1 MYIYPSCFKTIH
13 FSNLNFKENYL
24 IADRVKE
31 IGASPTMMVAA
42 EAKKLKSEGVDVI
55 DLSMGEPDF
64 HTPNNIKDVG
74 RNAIE
79 ENRTRYTL
87 NQGTNELR
95 TAIVAKFKRD
105 NNLDY
110 NLNEIIVS
118 SGAKH
123 SLYNS
128 ILATINPG
136 DEVIIPAP
144 YWVSYPAMVSLAGGK
159 NVVIE
164 TEEKTGFKVTP
175 EQLQSAITSKTKM
188 FILCNPSNPTG
199 TVYTKQELESLA
211 EIVLKNNFYVLADEI
226 YEKLVYDNFKFT
238 SFASLNPE
246 IKKRTILVNGISKTY
261 AMTGWRIGYTAG
273 PESVISAI
281 NKIQS
286 HTTSHASS
294 ISQHAAIEAVAGP
307 QYVISE
313 MIDEFRK
320 RREYFYNE
328 LTSMKGI
335 TCYKPKG
342 AFYLFPN
349 ISHYLHTKSAV
360 LKVEN
365 SFDFA
370 MHLLYEA
377 HIAVVPGSAFG
388 KEGYLRLSY
397 ATSMDHL
404 HEAIFRLK
412 KALNKIH

>member
-1 MYIYPSCFKTIH
+1 MV
-13 FSNLNFKENYL
+13 
-24 IADRVKE
+24 ADRVKE
-31 IGASPTMMVAA
+31 IDASPTMMVAA

-64 HTPNNIKDVG
+64 HTPHNIKDAG
-74 RNAIE
+74 INAIE

-95 TAIVAKFKRD
+95 IAISAKLKRD
-105 NNLDY
+105 NDLDY

-118 SGAKH
+118 SGAKQ
-123 SLYNS
+123 SVYNS
-128 ILATINPG
+128 ILATVNPG

-159 NVVIE
+159 SIVID
-164 TEEKTGFKVTP
+164 TDEKTGFKINP
-175 EQLQSAITSKTKM
+175 EQLLSVMTPKTKM
-188 FILCNPSNPTG
+188 LILCNPSNPTG
-199 TVYTKQELESLA
+199 SAYTKKELEAIA
-211 EIVLKNNFYVLADEI
+211 EIVLKNNFYVLVDEI
-226 YEKLVYDNFKFT
+226 YEKLVYDDFEFT
-238 SFASLNPE
+238 SFASIDPE
-246 IKKRTILVNGISKTY
+246 LKKKTILVNGISKTY
-261 AMTGWRIGYTAG
+261 AMTGWRIGYTAA
-273 PESVISAI
+273 PENVVNAI

-313 MIDEFRK
+313 MLEEFRN

-328 LTSMKGI
+328 LTSIKGI
-335 TCYKPKG
+335 TCYKPEG

-349 ISHYLHTKSAV
+349 ISYYLHTKTKI

-377 HIAVVPGSAFG
+377 HLAVVPGSAFG

>member
-1 MYIYPSCFKTIH
+1 MV
-13 FSNLNFKENYL
+13 
-24 IADRVKE
+24 ADRVKE

-42 EAKKLKSEGVDVI
+42 EAKELKSEGVDVI

-64 HTPNNIKDVG
+64 HTPNSIKAAG
-74 RNAIE
+74 INAIE

-95 TAIVAKFKRD
+95 TAISAKLKRD
-105 NNLDY
+105 NNLNY

-118 SGAKH
+118 NGAKQ
-123 SLYNS
+123 SVYNS
-128 ILATINPG
+128 ILATVNPG
-136 DEVIIPAP
+136 DEIIIPAP

-159 NVVIE
+159 NVIIE
-164 TEEKTGFKVTP
+164 TNENTGFKVTA
-175 EQLQSAITSKTKM
+175 EQLESAITPKTKM
-188 FILCNPSNPTG
+188 LILCNPSNPTG
-199 TVYTKQELESLA
+199 SAYSKKELEALA
-211 EIVLKNNFYVLADEI
+211 EIVLKNNFYVLSDEI
-226 YEKLVYDNFKFT
+226 YEKLVYDDFQFV
-238 SFASLNPE
+238 SFAALDPE
-246 IKKRTILVNGISKTY
+246 IKKKTILVNGISKSY

-273 PESVISAI
+273 PENIVSAI

-307 QYVISE
+307 QYVIHE
-313 MIDEFRK
+313 MLEEFRN

-328 LTSMKGI
+328 LTSIKGI
-335 TCYKPKG
+335 TCYKPEG

-349 ISHYLHTKSAV
+349 ISHYLHTKSDV

-370 MHLLYEA
+370 MHLLYDA
-377 HIAVVPGSAFG
+377 HIAAVPGSAFG
-388 KEGYLRLSY
+388 SEGYLRMSY

-412 KALNKIH
+412 KTLNKIH

>member
-1 MYIYPSCFKTIH
+1 MV
-13 FSNLNFKENYL
+13 
-24 IADRVKE
+24 ADRVKE

-64 HTPNNIKDVG
+64 HTPNSIKAAG
-74 RNAIE
+74 INAIE

-95 TAIVAKFKRD
+95 TAISAKLKRD

-118 SGAKH
+118 NGAKQ
-123 SLYNS
+123 SVYNS
-128 ILATINPG
+128 ILATVNPG

-164 TEEKTGFKVTP
+164 TYEHTGFKVTA
-175 EQLQSAITSKTKM
+175 EQLNNAITPKTKM
-188 FILCNPSNPTG
+188 LILCNPSNPTG
-199 TVYTKQELESLA
+199 SAYKKKELEALA
-211 EIVLKNNFYVLADEI
+211 EIVLKNNFYVLSDEI
-226 YEKLVYDNFKFT
+226 YEKLVYDDFQFV
-238 SFASLNPE
+238 SCASLDPE
-246 IKKRTILVNGISKTY
+246 IKKKTILVNGISKTY

-273 PESVISAI
+273 PENIVNAI

-307 QYVISE
+307 QYVIHE
-313 MIDEFRK
+313 MLEEFRN

-328 LTSMKGI
+328 LTSIKGI
-335 TCYKPKG
+335 TCYKPEG

-349 ISHYLHTKSAV
+349 ISKYLHTKSDV

-370 MHLLYEA
+370 MHLLYDA
-377 HIAVVPGSAFG
+377 HIAAVPGSAFG
-388 KEGYLRLSY
+388 SEGYLRMSY

-412 KALNKIH
+412 KTLNKIH